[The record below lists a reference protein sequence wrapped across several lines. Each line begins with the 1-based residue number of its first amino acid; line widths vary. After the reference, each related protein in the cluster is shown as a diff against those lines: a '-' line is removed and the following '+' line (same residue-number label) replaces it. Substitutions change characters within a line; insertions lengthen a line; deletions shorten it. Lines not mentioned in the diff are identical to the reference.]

1 MKPAAQSNWH
11 TIMDARNRELHRAI
25 AEKMRENPTLV
36 LRVRKTLERWLRAM
50 NESERGY
57 DALLEWKR
65 RLEEQPLARV
75 LELFLP
81 GTRKPVACASLLPLS
96 VCFPIRS
103 VWPFSA
109 NMKFCAVELGLFF
122 SFGKLSPLL

>member
-25 AEKMRENPTLV
+25 AEKMRQNPTLV
-36 LRVRKTLERWLRAM
+36 LRVQKTLERWLRAV

-65 RLEEQPLARV
+65 ILEEQPLDRV
-75 LELFLP
+75 LEFISS
-81 GTRKPVACASLLPLS
+81 GDEEACRLRQSSPFVGLLS
-96 VCFPIRS
+96 DQERMAI
-103 VWPFSA
+103 FS
-109 NMKFCAVELGLFF
+109 KYEVLRG
-122 SFGKLSPLL
+122 

>member
-1 MKPAAQSNWH
+1 
-11 TIMDARNRELHRAI
+11 MDARNRELHRAI

-81 GTRKPVACASLLPLS
+81 GTRKPVACVSLLLLS

-103 VWPFSA
+103 VWPFSV
-109 NMKFCAVELGLFF
+109 NTKFCAV
-122 SFGKLSPLL
+122 KLVRS